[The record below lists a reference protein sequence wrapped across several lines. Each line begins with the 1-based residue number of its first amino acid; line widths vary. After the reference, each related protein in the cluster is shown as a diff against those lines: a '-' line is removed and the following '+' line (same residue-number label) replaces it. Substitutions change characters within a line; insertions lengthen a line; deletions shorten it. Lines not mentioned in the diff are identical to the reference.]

1 MVKEMGLVDGFGLGG
16 SRVCVSQLEF
26 FQGWNLS

>member
-1 MVKEMGLVDGFGLGG
+1 MVKEMGLVDGFGLG